1 MADPLLVV
9 GLIALGAALGAL
21 LTSIRYKANMSRTVR
36 EQVEKAQKEL
46 ESSAKKG
53 TAKDE
58 NEAA

>member
-1 MADPLLVV
+1 MADPLLIV

-21 LTSIRYKANMSRTVR
+21 LTSIRYKATMSRTVR
-36 EQVEKAQKEL
+36 EQVEKAQQEL

-53 TAKDE
+53 TAKDA

>member
-21 LTSIRYKANMSRTVR
+21 LTSIRYKATMSRTVR

-46 ESSAKKG
+46 EALAKKG
-53 TAKDE
+53 TVKNE